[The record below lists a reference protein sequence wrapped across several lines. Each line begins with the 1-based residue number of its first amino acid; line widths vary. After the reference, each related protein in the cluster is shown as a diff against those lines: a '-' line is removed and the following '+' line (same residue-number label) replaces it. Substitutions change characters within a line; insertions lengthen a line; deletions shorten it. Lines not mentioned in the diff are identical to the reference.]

1 MPFTPE
7 TAPPETL
14 IQAFVELLPPERFV
28 FSPQDSP
35 ALYELIDNL
44 PDEPQAIAE
53 EIKKWCQE
61 RRKVYNS
68 LKSALSKR
76 GVLDY
81 IPAAKPED
89 DKTLLKNKLRESFPE
104 PPQEPPQKPPAPK
117 K

>member
-1 MPFTPE
+1 MSYTPE
-7 TAPPETL
+7 TAPPEIL
-14 IQAFVELLPPERFV
+14 IEV
-28 FSPQDSP
+28 FAEMLKPGFTFSVNDAP
-35 ALYELIDNL
+35 ALYQLIDNL
-44 PDEPQAIAE
+44 PDEPQAMAE

-68 LKSALSKR
+68 LKSALSRR

-81 IPAAKPED
+81 IPAANPED

-104 PPQEPPQKPPAPK
+104 PPQEPTQKPPAPK